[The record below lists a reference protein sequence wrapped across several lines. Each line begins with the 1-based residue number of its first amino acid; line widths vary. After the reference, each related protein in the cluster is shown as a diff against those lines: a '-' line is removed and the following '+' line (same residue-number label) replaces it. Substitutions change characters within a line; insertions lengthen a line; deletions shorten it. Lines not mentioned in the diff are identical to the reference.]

1 MRLYSL
7 VGADQHVDP
16 AHGRFTPDKAG
27 GFDFPDEISDVL
39 GGFAVKGKRL
49 WETEETRAE
58 RLHGMEMARRRDPA
72 SMLTAM
78 EDNQALVR
86 QLAEL
91 TAHLAAG
98 QPGGTTAGADPAV
111 ARLTAQVEALTAR
124 LGEMVAP
131 PASPADGEP
140 EGPTA
145 SEGGP
150 GPSKTA
156 RKPAAKTAKP
166 EPTAGG

>member
-7 VGADQHVDP
+7 MGADQHVDP
-16 AHGRFTPDKAG
+16 EYGRFTPDEAG
-27 GFDFPDEISDVL
+27 GFDFPDEVSDAL
-39 GGFAVKGKRL
+39 GGFAVKGRRL
-49 WETEETRAE
+49 WETEEARAD

-98 QPGGTTAGADPAV
+98 QPGGTPSAADPAV
-111 ARLTAQVEALTAR
+111 ARLTAQVEALTAQ
-124 LGEMVAP
+124 LGEMAARPAP
-131 PASPADGEP
+131 PGGGEP
-140 EGPTA
+140 EGAAQAAP
-145 SEGGP
+145 P
-150 GPSKTA
+150 
-156 RKPAAKTAKP
+156 KPARAPKPATAKP
-166 EPTAGG
+166 A